1 MMNRWSALFKGD
13 RVLWILIGLLMLSS
27 LPLIYSSTG
36 QLALRKYDGDT
47 ERSLLAHGFK
57 LLLGGVIMLF
67 AHRIPYLWLGRLSAW
82 GVYIGCTILAVTLVY
97 GQTINSASR
106 SLVIPFTNISFQ
118 GSDPARFFFI
128 LWLARGLALLQKNE
142 QIRRFR
148 DGWMH
153 LLGGLMVTAVL
164 IAPENLS
171 TALMLLGVGIGMI
184 WVAGARL
191 VDLTKVVGGGLLVV
205 FLLVTVAYWAGWAR
219 ARVWK
224 NRMESYLSPTPGQE
238 DFQVTQA
245 KIAVSDGGLWGKG
258 PGKSIQRNFLPH
270 AYSDFIYA
278 IVIEEYGIAG
288 AAWVL
293 VLYLGL
299 FYRIRKIAMN
309 ARSPYG
315 AYIASGMGM
324 ALMAQAVVNM
334 LVSVSAMPVTG
345 QTLPFISHGGSSIL
359 INALAM
365 GVILSVSRDMTGEG
379 DWSELDIEG
388 ESQTNKGGDAVLSK
402 GEVSY
407 A

>member
-36 QLALRKYDGDT
+36 QLALREYDGNT

-82 GVYIGCTILAVTLVY
+82 GVYIGCAILAVTLVY

-118 GSDPARFFFI
+118 ASDPARFFLI
-128 LWLARGLALLQKNE
+128 LWLARGLALLQKDE
-142 QIRRFR
+142 RIRRFR
-148 DGWMH
+148 DGWMQ

-205 FLLVTVAYWAGWAR
+205 FLLVTVAYLAGWPR

-238 DFQVTQA
+238 DFQVMQA

-345 QTLPFISHGGSSIL
+345 QTLPFITHGGSSIL

-365 GVILSVSRDMTGEG
+365 GVVMSVSRDMTGEG

-388 ESQTNKGGDAVLSK
+388 ESQTNKGGDAVPSK